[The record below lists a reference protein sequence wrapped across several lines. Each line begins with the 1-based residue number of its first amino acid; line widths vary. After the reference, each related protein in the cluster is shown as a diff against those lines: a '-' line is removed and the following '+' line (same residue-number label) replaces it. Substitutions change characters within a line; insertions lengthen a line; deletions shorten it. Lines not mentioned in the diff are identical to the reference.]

1 MTSANST
8 SLITALPTIL
18 ISAYVAWIAYQ
29 QHRTNR
35 EKLRLDLYDRRFGVY
50 TASIDFYHVLSS
62 YDEANEQHQEA
73 HRAFVKAMRESRFLF
88 GQDSEI
94 VSILEEMHTRAA
106 RIMGYKTY
114 KKRLREGSPNEA
126 REWFEQQ
133 QNDYFW
139 IGGDQGLLRLE
150 TFLTPFLDFRKT
162 IGPRL

>member
-1 MTSANST
+1 MTFANST

-106 RIMGYKTY
+106 RIMGYKTHG
-114 KKRLREGSPNEA
+114 KELHDSDPHESRK
-126 REWFEQQ
+126 WFEAQQ
-133 QNDYFW
+133 ADYFW
-139 IGGDQGLLRLE
+139 IGSDQGLLRLE
-150 TFLTPFLDFRKT
+150 ASLTPFLDFRNT
-162 IGPRL
+162 SS